1 MAAGVMCASPC
12 CYYEE
17 SRRRAVVAK
26 YKHKISVS
34 QWLYTKLNQIM
45 LWFEAGSTWLLTS
58 SNENDIITFGN
69 VILVLSR
76 LMLSEFSSAKHWT
89 LTAELWVLS
98 EAKKNNTCHT
108 LKAAVILFF
117 FYLKL
122 LKATCGAAWHKFFY
136 LFKRGP
142 DVNMYCWGF
151 CTMQN
156 LLDAI

>member
-89 LTAELWVLS
+89 LTVLS
-98 EAKKNNTCHT
+98 EAKKSNTCHT

-117 FYLKL
+117 L
-122 LKATCGAAWHKFFY
+122 
-136 LFKRGP
+136 
-142 DVNMYCWGF
+142 
-151 CTMQN
+151 
-156 LLDAI
+156 I